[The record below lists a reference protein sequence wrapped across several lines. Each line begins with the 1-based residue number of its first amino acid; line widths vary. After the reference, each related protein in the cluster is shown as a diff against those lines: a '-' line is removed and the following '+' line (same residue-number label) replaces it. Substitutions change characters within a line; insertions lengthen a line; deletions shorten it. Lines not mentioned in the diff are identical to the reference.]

1 MNSFVKDDKQGEPS
15 FVIKL
20 YTSDKKE
27 WTDETIST
35 WLGHWESHSK
45 LYLKPNNFE
54 IVYASHDLGGK
65 VVAWW
70 CGLHNA
76 QKLPTVGDDF
86 VDIFKKQFLQPPS
99 KTETTKNLLT
109 LLVGNF
115 IHLKTMFILLG
126 PN

>member
-1 MNSFVKDDKQGEPS
+1 MKPYIG
-15 FVIKL
+15 
-20 YTSDKKE
+20 DKKE
-27 WTDETIST
+27 LTEEAIST
-35 WLGHWESHSK
+35 WLEHWESHFE
-45 LYLKPNNFE
+45 LHCKP
-54 IVYASHDLGGK
+54 SHTKIAYVSRELGGK